1 MSSFCRVQ
9 ALLQSV
15 DEMAEL
21 IADLHD
27 LRMRVQ
33 RAEVTALARRHVAAR
48 KSGGAVA
55 DLTRRTAAA
64 RPSRAA
70 GAGQNPIGQRCSRK
84 RTSAAPAVM
93 VALGLKQT

>member
-1 MSSFCRVQ
+1 MSSFRRVQ

-15 DEMAEL
+15 DEITKL

-33 RAEVTALARRHVAAR
+33 RAEATALARRHVAAR

-55 DLTRRTAAA
+55 DLTRRTVAA
-64 RPSRAA
+64 RL
-70 GAGQNPIGQRCSRK
+70 N
-84 RTSAAPAVM
+84 
-93 VALGLKQT
+93 

>member
-1 MSSFCRVQ
+1 MSSFRRVQ

-33 RAEVTALARRHVAAR
+33 RAEATALARRQVAAR

-55 DLTRRTAAA
+55 D
-64 RPSRAA
+64 
-70 GAGQNPIGQRCSRK
+70 
-84 RTSAAPAVM
+84 
-93 VALGLKQT
+93 